1 VDARTDIFAFG
12 AVVYEMATGKK
23 AFEGKSSAS
32 VMARIMEAEPPSMA
46 SLQPMTPQALDRV
59 VKTCLAKEPDERWQ
73 TAGDLCRELKWIAEQ
88 GQVPQAAT
96 PASGDIA
103 KSGVRERLGWLVAA
117 VAILAA
123 VAFAAAV
130 FYFRRPSAELKVVHF
145 TVASPEK
152 QNLPL
157 NGLGPNFF
165 SVSPDGSKVAFVAY
179 DATGHSQLWLRDF
192 DSPTAQPLSGTE
204 VAWAPFWSPDSRF
217 IAFTADSSLK
227 KVPATGG
234 PAETIAASPADYG
247 GTWNRDGVIL
257 FSSGPGSAILRV
269 PSAGGSPTPVTTL
282 DASQQ
287 ALWHAWPYFLPD
299 GKHFLYTIIASN
311 SQNSGIYVGSLD
323 SKDTKLILKA
333 HSSPLYAPPGYLFF
347 NRVGTLLAQPFDADR
362 LELKGDAIPI
372 TEGVQF
378 NAANAKAAVTV
389 SANGVLAYRLVPS
402 AAQNKLVWV
411 DRKGAELPL
420 AAPPHAYRNPRL
432 SPDGQRVAVTIDE
445 LGTQE
450 WLLDIGRGALTRLTF
465 EGSYNGALAWTP
477 DGKRVAFGSDRAGQR
492 NLFWQLA
499 DGSGGT
505 ERLATSDRSQIASSW
520 SPDGQTLAFEQT
532 NPGTGYDLFVYRL
545 GDRKVQTF
553 LQTRFNEIAPRFSPD
568 GRWLAYASDE
578 SGRNEVYVQPYPG
591 PGGKWQISTEGGT
604 EPVWARNG
612 ELFYRNGDK
621 MMAVATNTKANFS
634 ADTPK
639 VLFEGHYATYN
650 TMPAY
655 DVTPDGQRF
664 LLAKTAEQGPQEISV
679 VLNWTEE
686 LKQKAPAGK

>member
-1 VDARTDIFAFG
+1 
-12 AVVYEMATGKK
+12 M
-23 AFEGKSSAS
+23 
-32 VMARIMEAEPPSMA
+32 
-46 SLQPMTPQALDRV
+46 
-59 VKTCLAKEPDERWQ
+59 
-73 TAGDLCRELKWIAEQ
+73 
-88 GQVPQAAT
+88 
-96 PASGDIA
+96 
-103 KSGVRERLGWLVAA
+103 
-117 VAILAA
+117 
-123 VAFAAAV
+123 
-130 FYFRRPSAELKVVHF
+130 
-145 TVASPEK
+145 
-152 QNLPL
+152 
-157 NGLGPNFF
+157 
-165 SVSPDGSKVAFVAY
+165 

-257 FSSGPGSAILRV
+257 FSTGPGSAILRV
-269 PSAGGSPTPVTTL
+269 PSAGGSPTPVTSL

-311 SQNSGIYVGSLD
+311 SENSGIYVGSLD

-333 HSSPLYAPPGYLFF
+333 HSSALYAPPGYLFF

-372 TEGVQF
+372 AEGVQF

-450 WLLDIGRGALTRLTF
+450 WLLDTKRGTLTRLTF